1 MQFNE
6 REVLRYAT
14 VIGGFVL
21 LLAIAIAAVDP
32 TANLAPLDAENVQA
46 TLTCVAT
53 FAFGVVSWGL
63 LHFQQVRAQG
73 RASARLR
80 AFRGEQQPDEE

>member
-14 VIGGFVL
+14 VISGFFL

-32 TANLAPLDAENVQA
+32 TAALAAADAENVQA

-53 FAFGVVSWGL
+53 FAFGVFSWGL
-63 LHFQQVRAQG
+63 LHLRGA
-73 RASARLR
+73 RPSARLR
-80 AFRGEQQPDEE
+80 AFRRQIDEE